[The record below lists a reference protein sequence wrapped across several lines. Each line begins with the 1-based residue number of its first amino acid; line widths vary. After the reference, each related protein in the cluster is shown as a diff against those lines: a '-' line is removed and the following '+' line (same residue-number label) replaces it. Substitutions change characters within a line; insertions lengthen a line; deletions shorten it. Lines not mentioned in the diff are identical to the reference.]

1 MFAEANRWYLRSDS
15 AYLGKTWG
23 QKEKA
28 AEEQYFKKIEAEK
41 RQQLAEKI
49 QKTELRAL
57 LSILGDKHNLTEHQ
71 IHDLLEWKHG
81 KMD

>member
-1 MFAEANRWYLRSDS
+1 L
-15 AYLGKTWG
+15 TG
-23 QKEKA
+23 QSWKNKEKA

-41 RQQLAEKI
+41 RKGLAEKMHA
-49 QKTELRAL
+49 KELRDL
-57 LSILGDKHNLTEHQ
+57 LAILGDKHSLTEHQ